1 MVPNYLNPY
10 KSAFYVWQTVI
21 WAFYWVA
28 TRIVWLP
35 YTAPPWEFNVA
46 SKATGFLFST
56 LLAFLFWAH
65 RNKEFRTRILV
76 GLILSATTGLLWRI
90 SYNAID
96 IHLIQQT
103 LPVDLS
109 VRHYFWHASIA
120 VLQLLPW
127 TIGYFLLTYHSKFVV
142 QKERAQVAELQ
153 AKEAQLKLL
162 HLQISPHFLFNVL
175 NSLDTLLIKEDI
187 KESRVMLG
195 KLSSFLRQSLSNN
208 PVETIPLLQ
217 EIERAKI
224 YVDIETVRFQDRLTV
239 TWDIAPDVESF
250 RIPSL
255 ILQPLLEN
263 AIKHSVSQNIHGG
276 TVAVSARKKSRF
288 LLLTIKNQS
297 RSDDEPLNEKT
308 TGLGIGLENTERR
321 LQATYGGKASLKAM
335 IVGGRSFEVE
345 ISIELEWDKA

>member
-1 MVPNYLNPY
+1 MIPNYLNPY
-10 KSAFYVWQTVI
+10 KGAFYLWQTAI
-21 WAFYWVA
+21 WASYWAA
-28 TRIVWLP
+28 TRIVWLA

-46 SKATGFLFST
+46 AKSTGFVFST
-56 LLAFLFWAH
+56 MLAFLFWAY
-65 RNKEFRTRILV
+65 RNKEFRTRIIV
-76 GLILSATTGLLWRI
+76 GLMLSAVVGLLWRI

-96 IHLIQQT
+96 IHLIQAS
-103 LPVDLS
+103 PPNNLS
-109 VRHYFWHASIA
+109 LRHYFWHASIA

-142 QKERAQVAELQ
+142 QKERAQEAELR

-195 KLSSFLRQSLSNN
+195 KLSSFLRQSLSND
-208 PVETIPLLQ
+208 PVETISLRQ
-217 EIERAKI
+217 EVERAKI

-239 TWDIAPDVESF
+239 TWDIAEDVEDF
-250 RIPSL
+250 QIPSL

-276 TVAVSARKKSRF
+276 TVGVSALKVTDCIV
-288 LLLTIKNQS
+288 LTVSNQS
-297 RSDDEPLNEKT
+297 RSRDEGLSGKT
-308 TGLGIGLENTERR
+308 AGLGIGLENTEKR
-321 LQATYGGKASLKAM
+321 LQATYGDKASLKAL
-335 IVGGRSFEVE
+335 IVDGRSFEVE
-345 ISIELEWDKA
+345 MSIRLDWNKN